1 MAKEHD
7 RRHTIMLFN
16 MPQMEQR
23 EESHHATFWRIDYVT
38 SQKNICVQNKLEF
51 VHFFSRGVTC
61 ERNCDTAGVLGN
73 AKAEFFF
80 SCKLCYRNLDVTE
93 KAIQMMYR

>member
-23 EESHHATFWRIDYVT
+23 EESHHATFWRIDCVT

-61 ERNCDTAGVLGN
+61 ERNCDTAGVLGMLKQN
-73 AKAEFFF
+73 F
-80 SCKLCYRNLDVTE
+80 SFRASYVIVIWMLQK
-93 KAIQMMYR
+93 KPFK

>member
-23 EESHHATFWRIDYVT
+23 EESHHATFWRIDCVT
-38 SQKNICVQNKLEF
+38 SQKNICVHNKLEF
-51 VHFFSRGVTC
+51 VHFFSRGVTR
-61 ERNCDTAGVLGN
+61 ERNCDTAGVLGMLKQN
-73 AKAEFFF
+73 F
-80 SCKLCYRNLDVTE
+80 SFRALKLCYRNLNVTE
-93 KAIQMMYR
+93 KAIQMM